1 MYRDLKSKYRQNVS
15 DIEYQELF
23 GNFLTTLFEYDERIY
38 RPSVMEDLLH
48 DLGICALIK
57 TDTSNYTPVICNLAG
72 GERYADGL
80 FKNAICYDAIG
91 REYVFTDW
99 QNNPEICVIFNTG
112 LLTRDSWID
121 KNSSILT
128 DIDISLQTNIVFSR
142 LKPLPIARD
151 SKTKNIIDESLN
163 DIQVGKIK
171 TILSEMTFRDLADE
185 KKMIDVLDL
194 TDVTKSQY
202 IQYLL
207 HAYDSIFSRTC
218 MLMGLDTMD
227 NGKQA
232 QITVD
237 EMSRHDDVSLL
248 MPLVWYK
255 ARKQAFDKAGLKF
268 DFSDILKSRFIKNE
282 VTDINDTKDTK
293 DTKEDTKDT
302 KEDTK
307 DTNNT
312 KEVNGNDS
320 D

>member
-1 MYRDLKSKYRQNVS
+1 MYRDLKARFKQKIS
-15 DIEYQELF
+15 DCEYNELF

-48 DLGICALIK
+48 DLGICALIA
-57 TDTSNYTPVICNLAG
+57 TDTAEYTPVICFLAG
-72 GERYADGL
+72 GDRYADGL
-80 FKNAICYDAIG
+80 FSTATCYDARG
-91 REYVFTDW
+91 EQYVFDDW
-99 QNNPEICVIFNTG
+99 LHNPEICVIFNTG
-112 LLTRDSWID
+112 NMTRDSWID
-121 KNSSILT
+121 KNSSMLT
-128 DIDISLQTNIVFSR
+128 DIDTSLQTNIVFSR

-163 DIQVGKIK
+163 DIQSGKIK
-171 TILSEMTFRDLADE
+171 TILSEMSFRDLADD
-185 KKMIDVLDL
+185 KKMIDTLDL

-268 DFSDILKSRFIKNE
+268 DFSDILKSRFIKND
-282 VTDINDTKDTK
+282 VTDTNDTKKDTNDTTE
-293 DTKEDTKDT
+293 DTKEG
-302 KEDTK
+302 E
-307 DTNNT
+307 
-312 KEVNGNDS
+312 ENDS
-320 D
+320 T

>member
-23 GNFLTTLFEYDERIY
+23 GNFLTTIFEYDERIY
-38 RPSVMEDLLH
+38 RPEIMEDLLH

-57 TDTSNYTPVICNLAG
+57 TDTAEFTPVICNLAG

-99 QNNPEICVIFNTG
+99 QNNTEICVIFNTG
-112 LLTRDSWID
+112 LITRDSWID

-171 TILSEMTFRDLADE
+171 TILSEMSFRDLADE

-237 EMSRHDDVSLL
+237 EMTRHDDVSLL
-248 MPLVWYK
+248 MPIVWYK
-255 ARKQAFDKAGLKF
+255 ARKKAFEKHNLHF
-268 DFSDILKSRFIKNE
+268 DYSDIMKSRFYK
-282 VTDINDTKDTK
+282 NDT

-307 DTNNT
+307 DT
-312 KEVNGNDS
+312 KEVNENDS

>member
-1 MYRDLKSKYRQNVS
+1 MYRDLKAKYRQNVS
-15 DIEYQELF
+15 DIEYQDLF
-23 GNFLTTLFEYDERIY
+23 ANFLTTIFEYDERIY
-38 RPSVMEDLLH
+38 RPEIMEDLLH

-57 TDTSNYTPVICNLAG
+57 TDTSEFTPVICNLAG
-72 GERYADGL
+72 GGRYADGL
-80 FKNAICYDAIG
+80 FKDAICYDATG
-91 REYVFTDW
+91 KQYNFSDW

-112 LLTRDSWID
+112 LITRDSWID

-268 DFSDILKSRFIKNE
+268 EFSDILKSRFIKNE
-282 VTDINDTKDTK
+282 ITDTNDTK

-302 KEDTK
+302 TE
-307 DTNNT
+307 
-312 KEVNGNDS
+312 KEVNESDS
-320 D
+320 T

>member
-1 MYRDLKSKYRQNVS
+1 
-15 DIEYQELF
+15 
-23 GNFLTTLFEYDERIY
+23 
-38 RPSVMEDLLH
+38 
-48 DLGICALIK
+48 
-57 TDTSNYTPVICNLAG
+57 
-72 GERYADGL
+72 
-80 FKNAICYDAIG
+80 
-91 REYVFTDW
+91 
-99 QNNPEICVIFNTG
+99 
-112 LLTRDSWID
+112 
-121 KNSSILT
+121 LT
-128 DIDISLQTNIVFSR
+128 DIDTSLQTNIVFSR

-163 DIQVGKIK
+163 DIQSGKIK
-171 TILSEMTFRDLADE
+171 TILSEMSFRDLADDN
-185 KKMIDVLDL
+185 KMIDTLDL

-255 ARKQAFDKAGLKF
+255 ARKQAFDKAGLKI
-268 DFSDILKSRFIKNE
+268 DFSDILKSRFIKND
-282 VTDINDTKDTK
+282 VTDTK

-307 DTNNT
+307 E
-312 KEVNGNDS
+312 KEVNENDS

>member
-1 MYRDLKSKYRQNVS
+1 MYRDLKARFKQKIS
-15 DIEYQELF
+15 DCEYNELF
-23 GNFLTTLFEYDERIY
+23 GNFLTTLFEYDDRIY

-48 DLGICALIK
+48 DLGICALIS
-57 TDTSNYTPVICNLAG
+57 TDTAEYTPVICFLAG

-80 FKNAICYDAIG
+80 FSTATCYDARG
-91 REYVFTDW
+91 KQYVFQDW
-99 QNNPEICVIFNTG
+99 LHNPEICVIFNSG
-112 LLTRDSWID
+112 NMTRDSWID

-128 DIDISLQTNIVFSR
+128 DIDTSLQTNIVFSR

-151 SKTKNIIDESLN
+151 SKTKNVIDESLN
-163 DIQVGKIK
+163 DIQSGKIK
-171 TILSEMTFRDLADE
+171 TILSEMSFRDLADD
-185 KKMIDVLDL
+185 KKMIDTLDL

-268 DFSDILKSRFIKNE
+268 DFSDILKSRFIKND
-282 VTDINDTKDTK
+282 VTDTN

-302 KEDTK
+302 KEDTN
-307 DTNNT
+307 DTKEDT
-312 KEVNGNDS
+312 KEKEVNESDS
-320 D
+320 T

>member
-1 MYRDLKSKYRQNVS
+1 MYRDLKARFKQKIS
-15 DIEYQELF
+15 DCEYNDLF

-48 DLGICALIK
+48 DLGICALIA
-57 TDTSNYTPVICNLAG
+57 TDTAEYTPVVCFLAG

-80 FKNAICYDAIG
+80 FSTATCYDARG
-91 REYVFTDW
+91 KQYVFKDW
-99 QNNPEICVIFNTG
+99 LHNTEICVIFNTG
-112 LLTRDSWID
+112 NMTRDSWID

-128 DIDISLQTNIVFSR
+128 DIDTSLQTNIVFSR

-151 SKTKNIIDESLN
+151 SKTKNMIDESLN
-163 DIQVGKIK
+163 DIQSGKIK
-171 TILSEMTFRDLADE
+171 TILSEMSFRDLADD
-185 KKMIDVLDL
+185 KKMIDTLDL

-268 DFSDILKSRFIKNE
+268 DFSDIMKSRFYKND
-282 VTDINDTKDTK
+282 TDI
-293 DTKEDTKDT
+293 
-302 KEDTK
+302 
-307 DTNNT
+307 DTNAI
-312 KEVNGNDS
+312 KEVNENDS

>member
-1 MYRDLKSKYRQNVS
+1 MYRDLKARFKQKIS
-15 DIEYQELF
+15 DCEYNELF

-48 DLGICALIK
+48 DLGICALIT
-57 TDTSNYTPVICNLAG
+57 TDTAEYTPVICFLAG

-80 FKNAICYDAIG
+80 FSTATCYDARG
-91 REYVFTDW
+91 KQYVFNDW
-99 QNNPEICVIFNTG
+99 INNPEICVIFNTG
-112 LLTRDSWID
+112 NMTRDSWID
-121 KNSSILT
+121 KSSSMLT
-128 DIDISLQTNIVFSR
+128 DIDTSLQTNIVFSR
-142 LKPLPIARD
+142 LKPIPVARD
-151 SKTKNIIDESLN
+151 SKTKNVIDESLN
-163 DIQVGKIK
+163 DIQSGKIK
-171 TILSEMTFRDLADE
+171 TILSEMSFRDLADD
-185 KKMIDVLDL
+185 KKMIDTLDL

-268 DFSDILKSRFIKNE
+268 DFSDILKSRFIKND
-282 VTDINDTKDTK
+282 VTETKGTK
-293 DTKEDTKDT
+293 EDTKEDTKDT
-302 KEDTK
+302 KE
-307 DTNNT
+307 
-312 KEVNGNDS
+312 KEVNESDS
-320 D
+320 T